1 MITFHLVLML
11 LAIVC
16 FFLAFIL
23 RLQPPQPNPPRY
35 DLIAGGLFLWALA
48 TIVTV

>member
-1 MITFHLVLML
+1 MITFHLVLMI

-23 RLQPPQPNPPRY
+23 NLQPQPPQRY
-35 DLIAGGLFLWALA
+35 NLIAGGLCLWALA
-48 TIVTV
+48 SIVTV

>member
-1 MITFHLVLML
+1 MTLHLLLMV

-16 FFLAFIL
+16 FFLAAINVP
-23 RLQPPQPNPPRY
+23 QPPRVNM
-35 DLIAGGLFLWALA
+35 IGAGLCLWALA